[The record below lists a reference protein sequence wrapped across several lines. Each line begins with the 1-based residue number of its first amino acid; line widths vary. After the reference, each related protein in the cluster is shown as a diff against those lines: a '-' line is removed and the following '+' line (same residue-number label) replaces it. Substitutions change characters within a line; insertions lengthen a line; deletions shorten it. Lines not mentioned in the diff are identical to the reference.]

1 MLRSR
6 SIRFPLLA
14 LFAFCAALLAPAGA
28 GAAIG
33 ELASFGGFDPKAG
46 AGKLRAPQGL
56 ALGSE
61 AELYVAEESSNRIS
75 VFTAAGAFVRAFG
88 RDVGGTGVNV
98 CTTFCQEGTLDYPAS
113 TTAGAMSQPV
123 DLAVDGSGRVFVSD
137 HGNARVDV
145 FTGTGSF
152 LYAFGKDVKPGGGSR
167 CDAGTECKEGEF
179 DEAAGAFRQLEGI
192 GIGGAALYA
201 ADGELNRVTV
211 YSLEGTFLFAFG
223 KNVNGGAGNPDVCT
237 TSCQEGED
245 EGTGSLD
252 YPTDVAVGPDGNV
265 YVAYNGLTSG
275 VAVFTTQGAFLRR
288 FGDSGPQALDGAS
301 ALTLDATGAAHVVDE
316 VTEEVKTFSAT
327 GTFVSGFAAEGAA
340 GLARDCRGA
349 FFVSDYD
356 GGLDS
361 SKVRRYGEPGTALP
375 PCPPPATPILVT
387 VTPSNIFKFGKL
399 KLNKQKGT
407 ATLVVKLP
415 APGKL
420 TLKGNGLVRATK
432 NAQKAGDVK
441 LTIKPKGKVKKKLNE
456 LGKAVAKARLTFTP
470 TGGTAAT
477 KQKSLTLKKALG

>member
-1 MLRSR
+1 MLRAR
-6 SIRFPLLA
+6 STRFPLLA
-14 LFAFCAALLAPAGA
+14 LVAFCAALLAPAGA

-56 ALGSE
+56 ALGPESE
-61 AELYVAEESSNRIS
+61 LFVAEESSNRIS
-75 VFTAAGAFVRAFG
+75 VFSVAGAFVRAFG
-88 RDVGGTGVNV
+88 KDVGGTGVNV

-167 CDAGTECKEGEF
+167 CDAGTGCKEGEF

-192 GIGGAALYA
+192 GIGGSALYA

-223 KNVNGGAGNPDVCT
+223 KDVNGGAGNPDVCT

-252 YPTDVAVGPDGNV
+252 YPTDVAVGSDGNL
-265 YVAYNGLTSG
+265 YVAYNGFTSG
-275 VAVFTTQGAFLRR
+275 VAVFTPQGAFLRR
-288 FGDSGPQALDGAS
+288 FGDVGPQALDGAS
-301 ALTLDATGAAHVVDE
+301 ALTLDATGAVHVVDE
-316 VTEEVKTFSAT
+316 VPEAVKTFSAS
-327 GTFVSGFAAEGAA
+327 GTFVSEFAAEGAV
-340 GLARDCRGA
+340 GVARDCRGA

-356 GGLDS
+356 GGADS

-375 PCPPPATPILVT
+375 PCPPPPVVPIATV
-387 VTPSNIFKFGKL
+387 VPSNKFKFGKL

-407 ATLVVKLP
+407 ATLAVVLSS
-415 APGKL
+415 PGKL
-420 TLKGNGLVRATK
+420 VLKGKGLKKVTRAAKKAATVTLPIAFVGKTK
-432 NAQKAGDVK
+432 KTLD
-441 LTIKPKGKVKKKLNE
+441 E
-456 LGKAVAKARLTFTP
+456 SGKARAQAKLTFTP

-477 KQKSLTLKKALG
+477 KQKSLTLKKKLG